1 MTIAADIRRWIA
13 LAGVALAASI
23 AGWVAVRA
31 WRGGAS
37 DARLPEAGVGSFPL
51 IRRGRPLFRSSPA
64 GVRAQPSLVLIL
76 KPSCVFCVQ
85 SAGFHR
91 NLFKRAPRQNLQRI
105 VVLPAWNSECRSYLA
120 RHSLPCDDVKTYRDL
135 TRRPAGVPAVALL
148 DAAGHVRSV
157 WYGAL
162 TAEDEQEVLAAVRS
176 GSPQPRKRRLPSG
189 EPILPPEQVHALS
202 REDPAV
208 RVVSVEERPAFAA
221 DPWPGA
227 MNIPLPELD
236 MRLSYEAG
244 LAARLILDC
253 SPLDDWTCEV
263 ALKKLRRR
271 GFRVI
276 AADLSL

>member
-1 MTIAADIRRWIA
+1 MIAADIRKWIA
-13 LAGVALAASI
+13 LMGVALVASMT
-23 AGWVAVRA
+23 GWLAVRA

-37 DARLPEAGVGSFPL
+37 AVRVPEAGIGSLPL
-51 IRRGRPLFRSSPA
+51 IRRGRPLFQSTPMGR
-64 GVRAQPSLVLIL
+64 RAQPSLVLIL
-76 KPSCVFCVQ
+76 KPSCIFCVQ

-91 NLFKRAPRQNLQRI
+91 NLLQMAQQQNLQRI
-105 VVLPAWNSECRSYLA
+105 LVFPEWNGESRSYLA
-120 RHSLPCDDVKTYRDL
+120 RHSLPCDAVKTYRNL
-135 TRRPAGVPAVALL
+135 IRRPAGVPAVALL
-148 DAAGHVRSV
+148 DAAGSVRSV

-162 TAEDEQEVLAAVRS
+162 TAEDEQEVLTAVRS

-189 EPILPPEQVHALS
+189 EPMLPPEQVQALS
-202 REDPAV
+202 REAPAV

-244 LAARLILDC
+244 LAALLILDC
-253 SPLDDWTCEV
+253 SPLDDWTCEL
-263 ALKKLRRR
+263 ALEKLRRR